1 MKKLILIALIVLT
14 SNYLFSQE
22 NKAAETKYTY
32 AVIIGTQSYLNDDF
46 KVELDF
52 GINFTSKDRKESKF
66 KSLIDALN
74 FVSAYNWSLDKTYV
88 NTYEKMNKSIHYWVI
103 KKSTFKDHDT
113 EKKEIL
119 TKFYE

>member
-1 MKKLILIALIVLT
+1 MKKLLLLVLIVLI
-14 SNYLFSQE
+14 SNVVFSQE
-22 NKAAETKYTY
+22 NKASEEKYTY
-32 AVIIGTQSYLNDDF
+32 AVIIGTQSYLYDEF

-52 GINFTSKDRKESKF
+52 GANFISKDKKESKF

-103 KKSTFKDHDT
+103 KKVVFKNQDT

-119 TKFYE
+119 AKFYE